1 MARRAAD
8 RVLVHRYALQSP
20 LGRGGMGVVWRAHD
34 VMLGREVAVKEVAFP
49 ASMPDA
55 ERHSAQARVTREA
68 RAAARLNHPGVVTLY
83 VNRPGIRLCWRI
95 QVDGRGWVSRASREV
110 QLPVVATPVSQAST
124 RTRLSAS
131 AVSTCCR
138 WVLARPR

>member
-1 MARRAAD
+1 MARPAAD
-8 RVLVHRYALQSP
+8 RVLVYRYALQSP

-34 VMLGREVAVKEVAFP
+34 VVLGREVAVKEVAFP

-83 VNRPGIRLCWRI
+83 ARWL
-95 QVDGRGWVSRASREV
+95 
-110 QLPVVATPVSQAST
+110 ATGDPTQGVGQGGGGPE
-124 RTRLSAS
+124 
-131 AVSTCCR
+131 TC
-138 WVLARPR
+138 VP